1 MSAYQAPMVMR
12 LSPSRIGRAAL
23 VATALLALAAIALAD
38 LPIHGQAIAALVVVA
53 LTLQA
58 WRTSLPVALKL
69 HPDGLLELRDAASPW
84 QPVSLLA
91 RSTVSPWLCLLAC
104 RAEGSGQVRNLA
116 ILPDSLDADD
126 FRQLRVWL
134 RWLAKVEGA
143 DAGGDGTS
151 R

>member
-1 MSAYQAPMVMR
+1 MVMR

-23 VATALLALAAIALAD
+23 VTTALMALAAIALAD
-38 LPIHGQAIAALVVVA
+38 LPIYGRLFAALVVVA

-58 WRTSLPVALKL
+58 WRTSLPLALKL

-91 RSTVSPWLCLLAC
+91 RSAVSPWLCLLAC
-104 RAEGSGQVRNLA
+104 RAEGQGRVRNLA
-116 ILPDSLDADD
+116 ILPDSLHADD
-126 FRQLRVWL
+126 FRRLRMWM

-143 DAGGDGTS
+143 DAGGDETS